1 MLRQLGINA
10 EAGGRNDILINGKK
24 VSGNA
29 FYHVPQWSIVHG
41 TMLYDTNLQNM
52 VASITPSQQKLNSK
66 GVQSVRQHIA
76 LLKDYTTLS
85 IEEVKRQTKEFLCTS
100 SLTLTEK
107 DIKGIEEIEQDYLSD
122 EFTYGNNPRYTM
134 TNKQRIENVGEL
146 EVLMEL
152 KNNVI
157 KHVNIMGD
165 YFLTG
170 DLDNAI
176 LKPLQNIPYTKQ
188 AVEAALPEQVNHIIR
203 NLNKAQLVNLIV
215 DPPKQQQ

>member
-1 MLRQLGINA
+1 
-10 EAGGRNDILINGKK
+10 
-24 VSGNA
+24 
-29 FYHVPQWSIVHG
+29 
-41 TMLYDTNLQNM
+41 
-52 VASITPSQQKLNSK
+52 
-66 GVQSVRQHIA
+66 
-76 LLKDYTTLS
+76 
-85 IEEVKRQTKEFLCTS
+85 
-100 SLTLTEK
+100 
-107 DIKGIEEIEQDYLSD
+107 
-122 EFTYGNNPRYTM
+122 M

-215 DPPKQQQ
+215 DPPKQ